1 MPWRTPAA
9 APSAP
14 AGLHQLQGDVA
25 SITAVVKAQGS
36 GTKLVGQ
43 MQPHHEARGL
53 SRRELGG
60 SSVPPLVTR
69 IAGRENGRVVMKDF
83 PTEYFDVIRGCSGTQ
98 TRAELA
104 RRAVDIVTHDL

>member
-1 MPWRTPAA
+1 M
-9 APSAP
+9 
-14 AGLHQLQGDVA
+14 
-25 SITAVVKAQGS
+25 VKAQGS

-83 PTEYFDVIRGCSGTQ
+83 PTEYFDMIRGCSGTQ